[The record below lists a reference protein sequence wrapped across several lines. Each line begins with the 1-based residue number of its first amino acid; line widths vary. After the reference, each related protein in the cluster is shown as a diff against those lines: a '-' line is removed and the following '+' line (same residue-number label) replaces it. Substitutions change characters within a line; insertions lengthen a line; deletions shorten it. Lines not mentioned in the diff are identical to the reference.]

1 MRSSNKKSLWNSLLV
16 AFSVSAIFLSFY
28 SHAAFDLVDKSGTKD
43 HPLVS
48 RFQGSIILNYG
59 SINFE
64 SVKVAVSPTKTEV
77 VEGKLH
83 NYLYY
88 APKDSTALE
97 VFRSY
102 KNALEKTR
110 FKILFACEDAPVCQK
125 QNLYSH
131 AAYWTDKSETF
142 FGGFS
147 STSRMDSSGNYPP
160 RFLVARLAR
169 QEGDITVVLT
179 VKGPS
184 STEVGRGV
192 GGPYFLQIIESAA
205 MKADS
210 VSIDE
215 SVLDSKALKSGLVAE
230 GKISL
235 YGIFFDTGKAEIKA
249 ESKSQLDEMAKLL
262 REQKQVKVY
271 IVGHTDNQGDLSGNL
286 ALSQK
291 RAEAIVNALIS
302 EYKIEANRLVARGV
316 ANFSPIATNASE
328 SGRRKN
334 RRVELVEQ

>member
-1 MRSSNKKSLWNSLLV
+1 MRSLNKKFLWNSLL
-16 AFSVSAIFLSFY
+16 AAISISAIFCSFQSY
-28 SHAAFDLVDKSGTKD
+28 AGFDLVDKTGGKD

-59 SINFE
+59 TINFE
-64 SVKVAVSPTKTEV
+64 SVKVAVSPTKQEV

-88 APKDSTALE
+88 APKGSAALE

-125 QNLYSH
+125 QGLDAH
-131 AAYWTDKSETF
+131 AAFWTDKTETF
-142 FGGFS
+142 VGGFS
-147 STSRMDSSGNYPP
+147 STSRMDSNGNYPP

-169 QEGDITVVLT
+169 PEGDITVVLT
-179 VKGPS
+179 VKSPS

-205 MKADS
+205 MKTDS
-210 VSIDE
+210 VSID
-215 SVLDSKALKSGLVAE
+215 DSIVDLRGLKSGLIAD
-230 GKISL
+230 GKVSL
-235 YGIFFDTGKAEIKA
+235 NGIFFDTGKAEMKA
-249 ESKSQLDEMAKLL
+249 ESKPQLVEMAKLL
-262 REQKQVKVY
+262 KEQKQTKVY
-271 IVGHTDNQGDLSGNL
+271 LVGHTDNQGDLSANL

-302 EYKIEANRLVARGV
+302 DYQIEANRLTARGV
-316 ANFSPIATNASE
+316 ANFSPVATNATE

>member
-1 MRSSNKKSLWNSLLV
+1 MPSLNKKSLWNSLVV
-16 AFSVSAIFLSFY
+16 AFSVSAIFFSFH
-28 SHAAFDLVDKSGTKD
+28 SQAAFELVDKTGGKD
-43 HPLVS
+43 YPLVS

-59 SINFE
+59 TINFE
-64 SVKVAVSPTKTEV
+64 SVKVAVSPTKQEV

-125 QNLYSH
+125 QGLDAH
-131 AAYWTDKSETF
+131 AAFWTDKSETF
-142 FGGFS
+142 VGGFS
-147 STSRMDSSGNYPP
+147 STSRMDSNGNYPP

-169 QEGDITVVLT
+169 PEGDITVVLT
-179 VKGPS
+179 VKSPS
-184 STEVGRGV
+184 STEIGRGA

-210 VSIDE
+210 VSID
-215 SVLDSKALKSGLVAE
+215 DSIVDLKGLKSGLVAD
-230 GKISL
+230 GKVSL
-235 YGIFFDTGKAEIKA
+235 NGIFFDTGKAEMKA
-249 ESKSQLDEMAKLL
+249 ESKPQLVEMAKLL
-262 REQKQVKVY
+262 REQKQTKVFL
-271 IVGHTDNQGDLSGNL
+271 VGHTDNQGDLSANL

-302 EYKIEANRLVARGV
+302 DYKIEANRLAARGV
-316 ANFSPIATNASE
+316 ANFSPAASNATE

>member
-1 MRSSNKKSLWNSLLV
+1 M
-16 AFSVSAIFLSFY
+16 
-28 SHAAFDLVDKSGTKD
+28 
-43 HPLVS
+43 
-48 RFQGSIILNYG
+48 
-59 SINFE
+59 
-64 SVKVAVSPTKTEV
+64 
-77 VEGKLH
+77 
-83 NYLYY
+83 
-88 APKDSTALE
+88 
-97 VFRSY
+97 
-102 KNALEKTR
+102 
-110 FKILFACEDAPVCQK
+110 
-125 QNLYSH
+125 
-131 AAYWTDKSETF
+131 
-142 FGGFS
+142 
-147 STSRMDSSGNYPP
+147 
-160 RFLVARLAR
+160 
-169 QEGDITVVLT
+169 T

-215 SVLDSKALKSGLVAE
+215 SVLDSKALRSGLVAE

-235 YGIFFDTGKAEIKA
+235 YGIFFDTGKAEMKV
-249 ESKSQLDEMAKLL
+249 ESRSQLDEMAKLL

-271 IVGHTDNQGDLSGNL
+271 IVGHTDNQGDLSVNL

-302 EYKIEANRLVARGV
+302 DYKIEANRLVARGV
-316 ANFSPIATNASE
+316 ANFSPIATNTSE